1 MISMKKFSFLLFF
14 SLLLLF
20 VQGQANLPKD
30 AKIDG
35 TIVDMRSKQ
44 PQNNELII
52 FRSQKN
58 SNEYQAISDS
68 LGKFSTRLPVGDKY
82 EIFIMGFKD
91 STSYNIIEI
100 PPPRPNGFYN
110 TAFTVKIE
118 FDPPKTFVL
127 ENVEFDFGKATL
139 RPASYKTL
147 DDLVE
152 YLQRKS
158 DDRIE
163 IGGHTDNVGS
173 EAKNKILSLERAKS
187 IVAYLEAKGIDP
199 ARLTAK
205 GYGSMEPIEEN
216 TTEAGRQK
224 NRRSEVK
231 ILD

>member
-1 MISMKKFSFLLFF
+1 MRIILSLLF
-14 SLLLLF
+14 STLLLS
-20 VQGQANLPKD
+20 ANAQTPLPKD
-30 AKIDG
+30 AKIEG
-35 TIVDMRSKQ
+35 TIVDMRTKN

-58 SNEYQAISDS
+58 GNEYQAISDS
-68 LGKFSTRLPVGDKY
+68 LGKFNTRLPVSDKY

-91 STSYNIIEI
+91 STSYNMIEI
-100 PPPRPNGFYN
+100 PTPRPNAFYN
-110 TAFTVKIE
+110 SAFTINIE

-139 RPASYKTL
+139 RPASYKAL

-163 IGGHTDNVGS
+163 IGGHTDNIGS

-187 IVAYLEAKGIDP
+187 IVSYLVAKGIDP
-199 ARLTAK
+199 ARLTSK

-224 NRRSEVK
+224 NRRTEVK
-231 ILD
+231 ILE

>member
-1 MISMKKFSFLLFF
+1 MKKVLSILFFSFLLF
-14 SLLLLF
+14 LTHA
-20 VQGQANLPKD
+20 QTNLPKD
-30 AKIDG
+30 AKVEG
-35 TIVDMRSKQ
+35 SVVDMRSKQ
-44 PQNNELII
+44 PQNNELIV
-52 FRSQKN
+52 FKSRKN
-58 SNEYQAISDS
+58 GNEYQAVSDS
-68 LGKFSTRLPVGDKY
+68 LGKFTTRLPAGDKY

-91 STSYNIIEI
+91 STSYNLIEI

-110 TAFTVKIE
+110 NAFSVNIE
-118 FDPPKTFVL
+118 FDPPKTFIL
-127 ENVEFDFGKATL
+127 DNVEFDFGKATL

-147 DDLVE
+147 DELAE

-158 DDRIE
+158 DDKIE

-187 IVAYLEAKGIDP
+187 IVAYLVSKGIDA

-216 TTEAGRQK
+216 NTEAGRQK

-231 ILD
+231 ILE